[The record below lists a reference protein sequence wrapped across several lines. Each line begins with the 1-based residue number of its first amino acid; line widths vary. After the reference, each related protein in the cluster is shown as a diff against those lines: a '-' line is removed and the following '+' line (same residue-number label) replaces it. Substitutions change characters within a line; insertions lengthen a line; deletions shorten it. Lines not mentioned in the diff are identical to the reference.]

1 MSELIR
7 RSGRNPIN
15 PVIEYRVDDN
25 GVVDPGS
32 LELTSS
38 IHKPIHWIDISVV
51 EQWTGVDV
59 RDEGCED
66 LEISDTDTET
76 FIEGQELH
84 YAWYLMIRL
93 NRDPQGEN
101 MKIIYG
107 KRKIRG
113 KILFDVEH
121 KFGRGIHLDDQ
132 AVMII
137 RRILKTYPDAGEF

>member
-1 MSELIR
+1 MKMSELIR

-38 IHKPIHWIDISVV
+38 IHKPIHWVDISVV

-76 FIEGQELH
+76 FIEAIQELH
-84 YAWYLMIRL
+84 YAMEYI
-93 NRDPQGEN
+93 
-101 MKIIYG
+101 
-107 KRKIRG
+107 
-113 KILFDVEH
+113 
-121 KFGRGIHLDDQ
+121 
-132 AVMII
+132 
-137 RRILKTYPDAGEF
+137 